1 MSAPSPPV
9 ASIRLSS
16 SNISARETWGAP
28 SSSVSLSTGIFD
40 ASENQKSP
48 LTCLRWLEQEALEN
62 FRRTVAIIQNCA
74 SAFIKASRNAFLLSS
89 AASDQS
95 VTTLLFMATIVL
107 KYSGVIKTRKPL
119 AYMNTELS
127 FTSIGTY
134 ICSERWK
141 SMSVNILQL
150 TSEDINILPQSLIL
164 LQVLQEVLVL
174 SKEITIYRTI
184 NLT

>member
-9 ASIRLSS
+9 ASFRLSS
-16 SNISARETWGAP
+16 SNISAREIWGAP

-40 ASENQKSP
+40 ASENQKSA

-62 FRRTVAIIQNCA
+62 FRGTVAIIQNCA
-74 SAFIKASRNAFLLSS
+74 SAFIKASRNAFLLST

-107 KYSGVIKTRKPL
+107 EYSGVIKTRKPL

-127 FTSIGTY
+127 FASIGTY
-134 ICSERWK
+134 IYSERWK

>member
-16 SNISARETWGAP
+16 SNISAREIWGAP

-74 SAFIKASRNAFLLSS
+74 SAFIKASQNAFLLST

-134 ICSERWK
+134 ICSETWK